1 MSLHNYSK
9 IPQVSF
15 HFLNLMALR
24 QLSATASRI
33 TGKLRDEKVVNNE
46 NLPILGH
53 STFFPLMTFYTLVTK
68 IEF

>member
-33 TGKLRDEKVVNNE
+33 TGKLRDSSVLHPKTRNSFEV
-46 NLPILGH
+46 
-53 STFFPLMTFYTLVTK
+53 K
-68 IEF
+68 IRLIVIFSCFNT